1 MRRIVNSTFVS
12 LDGVLNHMEKWHFD
26 YVDDES
32 NQIAAEQLDASDALL
47 MGRQTYEVY
56 ASAWPGRDDEY
67 SNKMNSIRKYVASTT
82 MEKADWANTTV
93 ISGDLV
99 QEVTTLKQ
107 QPGDDILMHG
117 YGPVARTLLNN
128 GLLDELHLWVHPV
141 LAGVGATDDMLFGK
155 GQHAVLEL
163 REAKRLSSGIV
174 VLSYHTHKAGG

>member
-12 LDGVLNHMEKWHFD
+12 LDGIINHMETWHFN
-26 YVDDES
+26 YVDEES

-47 MGRQTYEVY
+47 MGRKTYEVY

-67 SNKMNSIRKYVASTT
+67 SRKMNSIRKYVASTT
-82 MEKADWANTTV
+82 MDRAGWNNTTV

-107 QPGDDILMHG
+107 QPGGDILMHG
-117 YGPVARTLLNN
+117 YGPVARTLLKH

-141 LAGVGATDDMLFGK
+141 LAGVGATEDMLFDK
-155 GQHAVLEL
+155 GQHAVLDL
-163 REAKRLSSGIV
+163 RDAKRLGSGVVILSYQAQSSG
-174 VLSYHTHKAGG
+174 